1 MHRTRGALNG
11 LAKLDLE
18 IRARPT
24 RSMTAI
30 HIHLAKSIT
39 HLKDSMFRVT
49 RHRLGRAVGHT
60 KSMLTNLDRG
70 IRTANKVF
78 NAVQDV
84 VPDGK
89 LKSAAQRG
97 FSDYEMVRQKVRNSG
112 Y

>member
-1 MHRTRGALNG
+1 
-11 LAKLDLE
+11 
-18 IRARPT
+18 
-24 RSMTAI
+24 
-30 HIHLAKSIT
+30 
-39 HLKDSMFRVT
+39 MFRGMT

-70 IRTANKVF
+70 IRTAHKVF
-78 NAVQDV
+78 NTVKDV

-97 FSDYEMVRQKVRNSG
+97 FSDYEMVRQKVRING